1 MEYKKKNT
9 KELRI
14 GGSIDEVNRRIQQ
27 YCQELR
33 LQRYESILAASH
45 EWQELERRKSEDMME
60 TLAVH
65 SYDDQ

>member
-1 MEYKKKNT
+1 MEYKKNT
-9 KELRI
+9 KEIRI
-14 GGSIDEVNRRIQQ
+14 GGSIDEVNRQILQ

-33 LQRYESILAASH
+33 LQELESTLAASH
-45 EWQELERRKSEDMME
+45 EWQELERRKSEDMMR